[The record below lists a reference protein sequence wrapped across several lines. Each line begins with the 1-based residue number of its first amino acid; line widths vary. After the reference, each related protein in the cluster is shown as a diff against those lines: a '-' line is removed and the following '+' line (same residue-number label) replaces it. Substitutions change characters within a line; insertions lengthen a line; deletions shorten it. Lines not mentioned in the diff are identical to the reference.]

1 MQGVGMRDRDLLSK
15 FILGAIAFC
24 LCVIV
29 AAILLT
35 SDNSALKAAGAIVL
49 LFYFAGA
56 FVSDWVLA
64 RQNEKHVE
72 ENPHLLKN
80 EAVGE
85 TVTASGDFEPQSGTA
100 KGLVI
105 LHGAFWKAHCSGHH
119 VPRDGDALL
128 VQDRDG
134 LTLIVAPHKSIG
146 SQADRPESGA

>member
-1 MQGVGMRDRDLLSK
+1 MRDRDLLSK
-15 FILGAIAFC
+15 FILGVIAFC
-24 LCVIV
+24 LCVVV

-35 SDNSALKAAGAIVL
+35 SDNSALKATGAIVL
-49 LFYFAGA
+49 LVYFAGA

-85 TVTASGDFEPQSGTA
+85 TVTASGDFEAQSGAA

-105 LHGAFWKAHCSGHH
+105 LHGAFWRAHCSGRH

-128 VQDRDG
+128 VHDRDG
-134 LTLIVAPHKSIG
+134 LTLIVGPHDSVVK
-146 SQADRPESGA
+146 QADRAESSP